1 MVADSGKEETF
12 KGKQLHEIQT
22 EDMIFL
28 GLSFFC
34 QKLDSLHI
42 EIIAS
47 AFFHL
52 NTFTAFYNSLQV
64 SNRPDKRKLNTFYR
78 ILDDDDD
85 GIGDRCTDYDTASC

>member
-64 SNRPDKRKLNTFYR
+64 SNRPDKRKLNAFYR
-78 ILDDDDD
+78 ILDDDD
-85 GIGDRCTDYDTASC
+85 GIVGRCTDYDTASC